1 MGRASLALASLT
13 IALAS
18 LTIASAQITTES
30 SAQTTTEYFVSES
43 PHWYAITHDP
53 FCDELAAGT
62 LPNATLT
69 RYLVQDHK
77 FLDAFVVL
85 LASMI
90 AHAPTLADR
99 VPGAQF
105 LALITGKENTYFER
119 SFDALG
125 LDAAARAAAPAP
137 ATSAF
142 IGLMR
147 RAAASGELHAMLA
160 VLVVAEWSYLS
171 WGERVV
177 PRDGLSF
184 LHLEW
189 IDLHRGEY
197 FAGVVAY
204 LRGML
209 DALDLHASEMAIAKS
224 YFDDA
229 VKCEKDFWDMARGG
243 EGEL

>member
-1 MGRASLALASLT
+1 MGTLSAMGRASLALASLT
-13 IALAS
+13 IS
-18 LTIASAQITTES
+18 IA
-30 SAQTTTEYFVSES
+30 SAQTTTEWLVSES

-125 LDAAARAAAPAP
+125 LDAAARAAPPAP

-229 VKCEKDFWDMARGG
+229 VKCEKDFWEMARGG

>member
-1 MGRASLALASLT
+1 MGRAFLALALLT
-13 IALAS
+13 IASAQTTTAFLALAS
-18 LTIASAQITTES
+18 LTIASAQ
-30 SAQTTTEYFVSES
+30 TTTEWLVSES

-105 LALITGKENTYFER
+105 LALITGKENTYFAR

-125 LDAAARAAAPAP
+125 LDAAARAAPP
-137 ATSAF
+137 
-142 IGLMR
+142 
-147 RAAASGELHAMLA
+147 
-160 VLVVAEWSYLS
+160 
-171 WGERVV
+171 
-177 PRDGLSF
+177 
-184 LHLEW
+184 
-189 IDLHRGEY
+189 
-197 FAGVVAY
+197 
-204 LRGML
+204 
-209 DALDLHASEMAIAKS
+209 
-224 YFDDA
+224 
-229 VKCEKDFWDMARGG
+229 
-243 EGEL
+243 